1 MSIRLYQRPGS
12 RVWYL
17 RGTVRGRRV
26 FETTGTTDRKQAEF
40 YRAAREAKL
49 YEASVFG
56 ERAVV
61 SYTRAALS
69 YLEDGKTEPNAYTKA
84 RVAALVDHFG
94 SRTLAEITGVNA
106 QRELDDAITKI
117 VGGKAAPATKNR
129 MVRTPHVAILN
140 HAARRGWCGLP
151 LLERKKEPR
160 GKTRWLTPTEAKQLV
175 DSAAPHLRPLLIFF
189 LCTGAR
195 VSEALELDWCDV
207 DLLAA
212 KVVLRDT
219 KNGTDR
225 PTLLPPAA
233 VAALASLEGERSG
246 RVFRRDD
253 GEPYTDREREE
264 GGQIKTA
271 FATAC
276 RRAGLTDPVL
286 GPDSR
291 PMKDENGNEIHR
303 PNLTPHALRHTWA
316 SWFYA
321 VTKDLKLLQ
330 AEGGWLTLRMV
341 ERYSH
346 LVPSALVPEIGAMW
360 GGSHP
365 RIGAILVQAVFT
377 MPKTA

>member
-1 MSIRLYQRPGS
+1 MSIRIYKRPGS
-12 RVWYL
+12 RIWYL

-26 FETTGTTDRKQAEF
+26 FETTGTTDRKQAERS
-40 YRAAREAKL
+40 RAAREAKL

-61 SYTRAALS
+61 TYTRAALS
-69 YLEDGKTEPNAYTKA
+69 YLEDGKAERSSYTKA

-94 SRTLAEITGVNA
+94 FRTLAEITGANA
-106 QRELDDAITKI
+106 QKELDGAINKI
-117 VGGKAAPATKNR
+117 VGSGAASATKNR

-160 GKTRWLTPTEAKQLV
+160 GKTRWLTPNEATKLV
-175 DSAAPHLRPLLIFF
+175 EAASPHLKPLLTFF

-195 VSEALELDWCDV
+195 VSEALELDWREV
-207 DLLAA
+207 DLPAA

-219 KNGTDR
+219 KNGNDR
-225 PTLLPPAA
+225 LALLPPAA
-233 VAALASLEGERSG
+233 VAALASLEGLHHG

-253 GEPYTDREREE
+253 GEPYVDREREG

-271 FATAC
+271 FITAC
-276 RRAGLTDPVL
+276 RRADL
-286 GPDSR
+286 GSWEEHQGERVFVPDV
-291 PMKDENGNEIHR
+291 
-303 PNLTPHALRHTWA
+303 TPHSLRHTWA

-346 LVPSALVPEIGAMW
+346 LVPSTMIPGIAAAW

-365 RIGAILVQAVFT
+365 RIGAISVQPVIVGQKIA
-377 MPKTA
+377 